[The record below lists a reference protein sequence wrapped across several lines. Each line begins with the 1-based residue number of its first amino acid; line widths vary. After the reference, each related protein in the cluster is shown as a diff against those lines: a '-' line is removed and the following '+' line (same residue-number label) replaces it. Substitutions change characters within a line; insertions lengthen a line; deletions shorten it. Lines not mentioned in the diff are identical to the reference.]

1 MFVKTVIMYGH
12 VICSS
17 VLFQGLSLKIVQKN
31 ITIKIDVIINVT
43 VFCIQDSQQWLGR
56 LIPDKQ
62 SLSDQLKHVQQ
73 NSLHRKSSAMNK
85 IIAQHFYS
93 WITNQYIWNL
103 NRHVHVTFLSDLL
116 CLHLAH
122 LGDSLS
128 SLQKVVEQKEMSR
141 QQLREQLDAVE
152 RETRAKLLEIDAFNT
167 QLKVNRLLPCSLR
180 QKNMINVTW
189 TILVVVVVVLLVQ
202 LLL

>member
-1 MFVKTVIMYGH
+1 M
-12 VICSS
+12 
-17 VLFQGLSLKIVQKN
+17 
-31 ITIKIDVIINVT
+31 
-43 VFCIQDSQQWLGR
+43 
-56 LIPDKQ
+56 
-62 SLSDQLKHVQQ
+62 
-73 NSLHRKSSAMNK
+73 
-85 IIAQHFYS
+85 
-93 WITNQYIWNL
+93 
-103 NRHVHVTFLSDLL
+103 TFLPDLL

-167 QLKVNRLLPCSLR
+167 QLKVNRLLPRSLL
-180 QKNMINVTW
+180 QKTMINVTW
-189 TILVVVVVVLLVQ
+189 TILLVVVVVLLVQ